1 MLLVLS
7 VVSVS
12 AYAETTDTTS
22 EQTKDDPIYVFSS
35 VLSEIVQI
43 FLSMWRIVY
52 VTFEV
57 FALIFIFLIIPVL
70 IFKTMKWGIKEVFG
84 K

>member
-1 MLLVLS
+1 MFLPAY
-7 VVSVS
+7 S
-12 AYAETTDTTS
+12 AETDTTS

-43 FLSMWRIVY
+43 FLSIWRIVY